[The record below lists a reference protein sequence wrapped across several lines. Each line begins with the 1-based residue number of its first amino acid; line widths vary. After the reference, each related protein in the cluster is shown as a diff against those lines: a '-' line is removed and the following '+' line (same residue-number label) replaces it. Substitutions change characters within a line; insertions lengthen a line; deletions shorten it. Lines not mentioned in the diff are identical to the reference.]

1 MTFSLHY
8 HFFNKQG
15 QPSGEAFIKMSS
27 EGAANQSSQERHHH
41 NMVFG
46 EKQRSIE
53 VLQCSC
59 EDMNLKKP
67 VPR

>member
-15 QPSGEAFIKMSS
+15 LPSGEAFIQMSS

-41 NMVFG
+41 NMDFG
-46 EKQRSIE
+46 KKQTSIE
-53 VLQCSC
+53 VFQCSRK
-59 EDMNLKKP
+59 DMNLKH
-67 VPR
+67 